1 MAVIKEFG
9 VKSYVNNDQDIY
21 DILDKYGIQT
31 IVSENKD
38 IIGSAELSRLI
49 DLLKTDSF
57 EKIKEINVASNVP
70 EFSDLHLNI
79 YRYKNSKPI
88 QNNEINI
95 PMPHIGRHLHL
106 KIEN

>member
-1 MAVIKEFG
+1 MAMIKEFG

-21 DILDKYGIQT
+21 DILDNYGIRT
-31 IVSENKD
+31 IV
-38 IIGSAELSRLI
+38 GAAELSRLI

-57 EKIKEINVASNVP
+57 ERIKEINVASNVP

-88 QNNEINI
+88 QNKEINI
-95 PMPHIGRHLHL
+95 PMPHIGRGLY
-106 KIEN
+106 